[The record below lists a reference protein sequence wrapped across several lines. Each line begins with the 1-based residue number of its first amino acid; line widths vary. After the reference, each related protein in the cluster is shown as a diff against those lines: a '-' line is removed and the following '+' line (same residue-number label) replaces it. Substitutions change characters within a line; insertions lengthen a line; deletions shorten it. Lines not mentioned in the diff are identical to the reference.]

1 MAAAKKPPAYFDA
14 PWELVDATAIQALQR
29 GDANADQQRRALDW
43 IIHVGCATYQPT
55 FHPGEPDA
63 SAFAEGRR
71 FVGNAVIKLLK
82 INTNVLLNAKEKHD
96 A

>member
-1 MAAAKKPPAYFDA
+1 MVAKAKAPAYFAA
-14 PWELVDATAIQALQR
+14 PWELVDATALQALQR
-29 GDANADQQRRALDW
+29 GEANADQQKRALDW
-43 IIHVGCATYQPT
+43 IIEVGASTYQPT

-71 FVGNAVIKLLK
+71 FVGMQIVKLLK
-82 INTNVLLNAKEKHD
+82 INTNVLLNAKEKHN

>member
-1 MAAAKKPPAYFDA
+1 MVAKAKAPAYFAA
-14 PWELVDATAIQALQR
+14 PWELVDATALQALQR
-29 GDANADQQRRALDW
+29 GEANADQQKRALDW
-43 IIHVGCATYQPT
+43 IIEVGASTYQPT

-71 FVGNAVIKLLK
+71 FVGMQIVKLLK
-82 INTNVLLNAKEKHD
+82 INTNVLLNAKENHN

>member
-1 MAAAKKPPAYFDA
+1 MTTKTPAYFAA
-14 PWELVDATAIQALQR
+14 PWELVDASSMQALER
-29 GDANADQQRRALDW
+29 GDATPEQQKRALDW
-43 IIHVGCATYQPT
+43 VIQVAAATYQPT

-82 INTNVLLNAKEKHD
+82 INTNALLNAKEQID